1 MQYRFICKC
10 EACENDYPNFG
21 KLQPK
26 LFVPYINGEDD
37 TNNLVAFNYDYAV
50 ENYQKYCD
58 FLTKHGGE
66 YPCDQISSVEECL
79 KMALHI
85 MVDAVPLKAK
95 M

>member
-1 MQYRFICKC
+1 MPPRL
-10 EACENDYPNFG
+10 N
-21 KLQPK
+21 
-26 LFVPYINGEDD
+26 VPYINDEKD
-37 TNNLVAFNYDYAV
+37 TKNLVAFNYDFAM
-50 ENYQKYCD
+50 ENYQKYCE
-58 FLTKHGGE
+58 FLTKYGDA